1 MQTNEYLIVQRVLAI
16 SAFAFFGALVSTHT
30 QAATISGG
38 ALTVNLDR
46 DAVIAGVIQDNYP
59 DTPTASF
66 PICCRPS
73 LYVEEFFDAS
83 AVSKTFVQL
92 RDYNT
97 PDLYD
102 LESDEISAAGLQ
114 YAVNGP
120 SIPPNPGGRQNRE
133 TTFTFDA
140 NDLFGTATGSIGLGG
155 VIRFRVDVTPPT
167 NRVLLGDMTL
177 EYDPSLEGATPGRS
191 GWVITNHI
199 GFDAGA
205 FELFDVSTHLTSN
218 SLILNGNL
226 GFGDGFDH
234 LGATAARLNDTR
246 IGTFSFQTA
255 VVPVPAAAWLFVSGL
270 AGLFFSNRSNRKIA
284 S

>member
-1 MQTNEYLIVQRVLAI
+1 MKTNKYPTYRLILTL
-16 SAFAFFGALVSTHT
+16 SAFAMFGALVSTNT
-30 QAATISGG
+30 QAATITGG

-46 DAVIAGVIQDNYP
+46 DAVIAGVIQDNFP
-59 DTPTASF
+59 DAPTPDF
-66 PICCRPS
+66 QICCRPS

-83 AVSKTFVQL
+83 AASKTFVQL

-102 LESDEISAAGLQ
+102 LESDEISAIGLQ
-114 YAVNGP
+114 YAVNG
-120 SIPPNPGGRQNRE
+120 STIAPNPGGRQNRE
-133 TTFTFDA
+133 TTFAFDP

-155 VIRFRVDVTPPT
+155 AIRFRIDVAPPT
-167 NRVLLGDMTL
+167 NRILLGDMTL
-177 EYDPSLEGATPGRS
+177 DYDPALEGATPGRS

-205 FELFDVSTHLTSN
+205 FELFDVSTSLTGN
-218 SLILNGNL
+218 NLILNGNL

-246 IGTFSFQTA
+246 IGTFSFQTT
-255 VVPVPAAAWLFVSGL
+255 VVPLPAAVWMFLTGAIGL
-270 AGLFFSNRSNRKIA
+270 GVAGYRKRQV
-284 S
+284 